1 MLAFNILMSGT
12 HAMDHLVL
20 MINSMQIALH
30 IPFLSTTLPANV
42 IMFFQK
48 VIPIVMFDVIKEDWV
63 INPTNHM
70 ELDDAGNELRMENST
85 FPV

>member
-1 MLAFNILMSGT
+1 
-12 HAMDHLVL
+12 
-20 MINSMQIALH
+20 
-30 IPFLSTTLPANV
+30 
-42 IMFFQK
+42 MFFQK